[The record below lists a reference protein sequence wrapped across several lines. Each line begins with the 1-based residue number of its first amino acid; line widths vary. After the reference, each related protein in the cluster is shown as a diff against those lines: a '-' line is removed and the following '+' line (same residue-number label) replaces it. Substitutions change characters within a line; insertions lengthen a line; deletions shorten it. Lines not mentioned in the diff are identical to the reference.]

1 MLRKLA
7 LSLAVS
13 AALGVSQAHALGLG
27 EIQVN
32 SALNEPLDA
41 EIKLTQ
47 VRDLS
52 PLQIQPRMAAVDQYS
67 LAGGV
72 SQTRYLRDIQFQVLL
87 TPDGSG
93 SIRLRSSEPI
103 QEPFLNFMV
112 EVNWPSGRL
121 VREYT
126 LLLDPPVFDPTP
138 VQRTLQPAQVR
149 QPAVSQPVTSQQRPA
164 AQSVSNIRTRM
175 DSATQVYVGVN
186 DTLWEISARNKPA
199 NISEHQ
205 MMLALLRKNPAAFPS
220 GNINTLRAGVVLDL
234 PTAQEAAR
242 LTHREAVAEV
252 ARQTQLWREGRTAAQ
267 QPEGRAPVDVSRPT
281 SDTADDQAGSE
292 SSQDTQEAGAST
304 DETQSAAADEGQLQ
318 IVAPQEESEAAPE
331 ETEDAA
337 GETVTTEES
346 GEPLQDPSA
355 VSAAQENLENEV
367 LIAQE
372 KIDRLERENTDLNE
386 KLNSVLEQLEAQS
399 RLLELQSQQMAT
411 LQTELTRNAGQPAAE
426 QAGSTRDDGMLQNPA
441 VLGGIGAGA
450 LAILAG
456 LWLLLRRRGSK
467 EPEKK
472 RELVNVPDDLRDK
485 DDSDQLAP
493 VHDGAVAAAAG
504 AAGVAAAA
512 AASSDNNQAETP
524 APLAPLSGEEEEFTR
539 PPMQKLAPDESDLAQ
554 DDLEQDLQSLD
565 LDMDLDLNDLDID
578 EEPDL
583 EQIDTGVDEQ
593 VEDSDARIDA
603 AEFDLGAE
611 DEPDTDL
618 STEPEAEAIDAVQE
632 AEQEPEPEPALDMTS
647 SDDELE
653 FNVKPP
659 EPEEEP
665 SELDSMLGEDDDSDD
680 LDFLLSGAGDQDAEE
695 PVAKD
700 DEALLEDALKEENGF
715 SLADDAVAPT
725 ADSELDEDLFGELEA
740 DEPANDNSLHETVEA
755 VEGDEYEIDH
765 DLEAML
771 QGVAAEDDE
780 EVITDDAL
788 HDSAEADLD
797 SLLASF
803 EPEDDDLSA
812 GIAPVRPGEQ
822 VEEELTANIS
832 HDLEM
837 DLDSEVDELLNSTDD
852 EIALDEHR
860 SDEAVDV
867 LDKMNLLSGT
877 DEIETK
883 LDLARAYMEMDDRD
897 GARDIL
903 NEITSEGSEEQRQEA
918 QKLLDSLG

>member
-52 PLQIQPRMAAVDQYS
+52 PLQIQPRMAAVDEYS

-138 VQRTLQPAQVR
+138 VQRTLQPTQVQR
-149 QPAVSQPVTSQQRPA
+149 PATSQAAAPQQRPA
-164 AQSVSNIRTRM
+164 AQPVSNIRTRM
-175 DSATQVYVGVN
+175 DNATQVYVGVN
-186 DTLWEISARNKPA
+186 DTLWEIAARNKPA

-220 GNINTLRAGVVLDL
+220 GNINTMRAGVVLDL
-234 PTAQEAAR
+234 PTEQEAAR

-252 ARQTQLWREGRTAAQ
+252 ARQTQLWREGRATAR
-267 QPEGRAPVDVSRPT
+267 QPEAKAPVDVSRQA
-281 SDTADDQAGSE
+281 SDASNDQADTG
-292 SSQDTQEAGAST
+292 SSQGTEAAQESAGQA
-304 DETQSAAADEGQLQ
+304 EAATTDEGQLK
-318 IVAPQEESEAAPE
+318 IVAPQEEAEAAPE
-331 ETEDAA
+331 ETEESA
-337 GETVTTEES
+337 GETVTTEEA
-346 GEPLQDPSA
+346 GESQQQDSSA
-355 VSAAQENLENEV
+355 VSSAQENLENEV

-411 LQTELTRNAGQPAAE
+411 LQTELARNSAQPAAN
-426 QAGSTRDDGMLQNPA
+426 QTDSKGDMLQNPA

-450 LAILAG
+450 LAVLAG
-456 LWLLLRRRGSK
+456 LWLMLRRRGSK

-472 RELVNVPDDLRDK
+472 RELVNVPDDLREK
-485 DDSDQLAP
+485 DEAEQTAP
-493 VHDGAVAAAAG
+493 ARDAAVTAA

-512 AASSDNNQAETP
+512 VASSDTDQAAAP
-524 APLAPLSGEEEEFTR
+524 APLAPLSGEEDEFTR

-578 EEPDL
+578 DEPDL
-583 EQIDTGVDEQ
+583 EQIDASVDDEMD
-593 VEDSDARIDA
+593 DSDARIDA

-611 DEPDTDL
+611 DEPVADL
-618 STEPEAEAIDAVQE
+618 SAEAAEEEVVESSEPEVE
-632 AEQEPEPEPALDMTS
+632 AELDLAGT
-647 SDDELE
+647 DDELE
-653 FNVKPP
+653 FNVRPP

-680 LDFLLSGAGDQDAEE
+680 LDFLLSGAGDQRDEVK
-695 PVAKD
+695 PVASD

-740 DEPANDNSLHETVEA
+740 DEPANDNNLHETVEA
-755 VEGDEYEIDH
+755 VDGDEYEIDH

-771 QGVAAEDDE
+771 QGVAADDE
-780 EVITDDAL
+780 VDVTDDAL

-803 EPEDDDLSA
+803 EPEEDDLSA

-852 EIALDEHR
+852 DIALDEQR

-883 LDLARAYMEMDDRD
+883 LDLARAYMDMDDKD

>member
-13 AALGVSQAHALGLG
+13 AALGVSQVHALGLG

-52 PLQIQPRMAAVDQYS
+52 PLQIQPRMAAVDEYS
-67 LAGGV
+67 LSGGV

-87 TPDGSG
+87 TPDGAG

-112 EVNWPSGRL
+112 EVNWPSGRM

-138 VQRTLQPAQVR
+138 VQRTVQPAQV
-149 QPAVSQPVTSQQRPA
+149 QRPA
-164 AQSVSNIRTRM
+164 AAQPAEPRQRPVTGSRTGSTSNIRTRM
-175 DSATQVYVGVN
+175 DSETQVYVGVN
-186 DTLWEISARNKPA
+186 DTLWEIAARSKPG

-205 MMLALLRKNPAAFPS
+205 MMLALLRKNPAAFPT
-220 GNINTLRAGVVLDL
+220 GNINTMRAGVVLDL
-234 PTAQEAAR
+234 PTPEEAAR

-252 ARQTQLWREGRTAAQ
+252 ARQTQIWREGRASRQ
-267 QPEGRAPVDVSRPT
+267 QAEEPRAPVDVSRQ
-281 SDTADDQAGSE
+281 DESE
-292 SSQDTQEAGAST
+292 AST
-304 DETQSAAADEGQLQ
+304 DDSAATAPVDESAEQAQGEAAPADEGQLK
-318 IVAPQEESEAAPE
+318 IVAPLEESEADAQE
-331 ETEDAA
+331 ETEA
-337 GETVTTEES
+337 GSETVTTEEA
-346 GEPLQDPSA
+346 GAPQQDPSA
-355 VSAAQENLENEV
+355 VSAAQENLENDV

-372 KIDRLERENTDLNE
+372 KIDRLERENTDLND

-411 LQTELTRNAGQPAAE
+411 LQTELSRDPAAAASE
-426 QAGSTRDDGMLQNPA
+426 SESQNDKGLLQNPA

-450 LAILAG
+450 VAILAG
-456 LWLLLRRRGSK
+456 LWLMLRRRGSS
-467 EPEKK
+467 EPDKK
-472 RELVNVPDDLRDK
+472 RELVNVPDNLRDE
-485 DDSDQLAP
+485 DDVDPPAGGRDAATSA
-493 VHDGAVAAAAG
+493 AVAGGAAA
-504 AAGVAAAA
+504 VAAAA
-512 AASSDNNQAETP
+512 AADDETDQP
-524 APLAPLSGEEEEFTR
+524 VPLAPLSGESDEFSR
-539 PPMQKLAPDESDLAQ
+539 PPMQNLAPDEADTGH

-578 EEPDL
+578 DEPDL
-583 EQIDTGVDEQ
+583 DQLDDSVEQLA
-593 VEDSDARIDA
+593 EDSDVRIDA
-603 AEFDLGAE
+603 TEFDLGAE
-611 DEPDTDL
+611 DEPVAEL
-618 STEPEAEAIDAVQE
+618 APLAAAEEPAEEA
-632 AEQEPEPEPALDMTS
+632 EPEPESVST
-647 SDDELE
+647 DDELE
-653 FNVKPP
+653 FSVKPQ
-659 EPEEEP
+659 EPEDEP
-665 SELDSMLGEDDDSDD
+665 SELDSMLGDDDDSDD
-680 LDFLLSGAGDQDAEE
+680 LDFLLSGAADKDDDGAQA
-695 PVAKD
+695 VSD
-700 DEALLEDALKEENGF
+700 DEALLEDALKEDNGF
-715 SLADDAVAPT
+715 SLADDAVAIT
-725 ADSELDEDLFGELEA
+725 DDSDLDDDELLGELET
-740 DEPANDNSLHETVEA
+740 DEPANDNSLHETVTA
-755 VEGDEYEIDH
+755 MDTDDYEIDH

-771 QGVAAEDDE
+771 QGAAVESEEDEAD
-780 EVITDDAL
+780 IPAG
-788 HDSAEADLD
+788 DSADDDLD

-803 EPEDDDLSA
+803 EPEDDLSA
-812 GIAPVRPGEQ
+812 GVAPVRPGEQ

-852 EIALDEHR
+852 EIALEEQR

-883 LDLARAYMEMDDRD
+883 LDLARAYMEMDDKD

-903 NEITSEGSEEQRQEA
+903 NEITSEGTDEQRQEA
-918 QKLLDSLG
+918 QKLLDSLS